1 MNAKHSHSIKSK
13 AWKSLLVTGAV
24 FCALPLSG
32 QDAWREGRNV
42 AGLASEEASL
52 KQAEATLGGDFTSGE
67 FRTPSEAKTLWG
79 IQAAAQAETHF
90 KDLVLVGNFGFRQEF
105 GSQMMGSMFTS
116 PGDFPVDVLEFTPG
130 NKSKQTYDVG
140 GGLVWK
146 NGSRWTPGFTIRFRG
161 VNYAKR
167 KDLRHTTYRQEIEWV
182 PSILYQGN
190 GWRIG
195 ASYILEKTSEFIQA
209 EQIGPAKAQ
218 TYYAFLDKGL
228 RYGALQTWDGSGIH
242 LSEPGVDRFP
252 VKRFSNG
259 AALQFSL
266 GDGLYADTEFLYSSG
281 EVGEKGYT
289 WFRFPEWS
297 ISSKLLY
304 SFEKNGHTHSFHIS
318 YDWSSSMLF
327 ENVIEKVS
335 SGGVTLPVI
344 QGNNLVLESK
354 EGVFNAGYTME
365 TEKGLV
371 IEANLYI
378 DRSIDQSTVMYPY
391 VDWDGGTHLFVSV
404 GTEIPLGKQW
414 LLKAGLLTGGGVDSE
429 QVSITTAETIH
440 ITAEPTR
447 LQDWWDLEQEVS
459 DAFRTDVS
467 LALRFTL
474 PRLPLYLEAGCDWLH
489 AFNVTLVPGTDR
501 QTTHLTLGYQF

>member
-1 MNAKHSHSIKSK
+1 MKAKHSYSMSK
-13 AWKSLLVTGAV
+13 AWKSLLLAGAV
-24 FCALPLSG
+24 FSALPLNG

-42 AGLASEEASL
+42 AGLASEEASG
-52 KQAEATLGGDFTSGE
+52 KQAEATLGGEFTSGE
-67 FRTPSEAKTLWG
+67 FRTRSEAKTLWS

-266 GDGLYADTEFLYSSG
+266 GDGLYSDTEFLYSSG

-335 SGGVTLPVI
+335 SGGVTRPVI
-344 QGNNLVLESK
+344 LGNNLVHESK
-354 EGVFNAGYTME
+354 VGEFNVGYSLE
-365 TEKGLV
+365 TEKGFVL
-371 IEANLYI
+371 ETNLFI
-378 DRSIDQSTVMYPY
+378 DRSIDQNTVMYPY

-459 DAFRTDVS
+459 DAFRTDLS
-467 LALRFTL
+467 LALRYRL
-474 PRLPLYLEAGCDWLH
+474 PRLPLYLEAGCQWLH
-489 AFNVTLVPGTDR
+489 AFNIKLAPGTNR
-501 QTTHLTLGYQF
+501 QTTHLLIGYQF